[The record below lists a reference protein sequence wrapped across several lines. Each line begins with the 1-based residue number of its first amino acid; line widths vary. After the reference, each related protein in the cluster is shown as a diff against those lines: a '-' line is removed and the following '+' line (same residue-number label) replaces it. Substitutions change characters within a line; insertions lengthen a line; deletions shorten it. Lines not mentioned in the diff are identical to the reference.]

1 LHLAPQFLVI
11 FNAVIAFLLF
21 LSVTIYAGEVG
32 AGSCAPLA
40 IRTPAVM

>member
-21 LSVTIYAGEVG
+21 LSVTIYAGEVS

-40 IRTPAVM
+40 IRTPAVV